1 MQKSRMKSGKRKKN
15 SYASFKINSEI
26 PFLNSAILYTE
37 YTFFLVFKNT
47 THITVTYQR
56 MHYPANEPLCV
67 HMKQKLTQTFES
79 LFWWKYEEKK
89 LNKYRTHVEAKN
101 PDMYNLIFHIRFFL
115 RQHFCVRQYFPSSRF
130 NFFAQP
136 LMSNSK

>member
-56 MHYPANEPLCV
+56 MHYPAKRTT
-67 HMKQKLTQTFES
+67 MRA
-79 LFWWKYEEKK
+79 YETKTHPNIWVIVLVKIRGKK
-89 LNKYRTHVEAKN
+89 IE
-101 PDMYNLIFHIRFFL
+101 
-115 RQHFCVRQYFPSSRF
+115 
-130 NFFAQP
+130 
-136 LMSNSK
+136 